1 LGKISLDLLEDKF
14 LKSSTVTYDL
24 SILINMDRF
33 SFMISDTQQNVLAL
47 KVYELNALNEYTSAY
62 KDELQKVFI
71 ADAYLKL
78 PYQQVRVAIGHSN
91 NVFVPNNL
99 YHPGHK
105 QTYLSH
111 LTHLPKEAT
120 ISIDELKKM
129 EAKNVYWLE
138 EGIGR
143 LLRSYFST
151 SRLYHCSTPA
161 LYGFRRIA
169 KHLMG
174 HSLFLNV
181 AGKTVH
187 LALFEDGKFQFS
199 NVFSFQNS
207 RDFIYYVMLIY
218 DQFQLKPEKVP
229 VYIAGQIVE
238 DSEIYHLLYRYIR
251 HLNMVQSPDYLHF
264 DKKHSSVPAHFYFD
278 LYSMKL
284 CE

>member
-1 LGKISLDLLEDKF
+1 
-14 LKSSTVTYDL
+14 
-24 SILINMDRF
+24 MDRF
-33 SFMISDTQQNVLAL
+33 SFMVSDAQQNVLVL
-47 KVYELNALNEYTSAY
+47 KVYELSVLNEYSSAY
-62 KDELQKVFI
+62 KDELQKVFL
-71 ADAYLKL
+71 ADPHLKL
-78 PYQQVRVAIGHSN
+78 PYQQVRLAIGHSN
-91 NVFVPNNL
+91 NVFVPNGL

-111 LTHLPKEAT
+111 LTHLPADAT

-129 EAKNVYWLE
+129 EAKNVYWLD
-138 EGIGR
+138 EGVER
-143 LLRSYFST
+143 LLSSYFS
-151 SRLYHCSTPA
+151 SARFYHCSTPV

-187 LALFEDGKFQFS
+187 LALFEDGKFHFS

-218 DQFQLKPEKVP
+218 DQFQLKPETVP

-264 DKKHSSVPAHFYFD
+264 DIKHGSVPAHFYFD